1 MNGLRS
7 RSAKGRLV
15 LMVGGEA
22 MQSALSFALNLVL
35 LHVLPTKEYGV
46 FALVMVIGGVG
57 LTYIRA
63 LTAMPAAILI
73 GQAIRPGRA
82 AIHDVTFGSAAVLLS
97 AGMMAAVAVVLN
109 AWVESGAW
117 AGGVFV
123 GLWAFR
129 SHLRTVY
136 FADERQGVVGIG
148 DLAYTLC
155 GSLTAAAVW
164 AGADILRNVLLI
176 LAAANAL
183 GIAVMLLRARRPLRV
198 SFGRRTRRRYLG
210 IGRQLAWSALSVTT
224 TNLQGQ
230 GMALMVAALA
240 GPVADAPIAAAL
252 VVFVPLRIIA
262 TALANMKQPELS
274 ANLARN
280 EIRTVR
286 QSVITWMAAMALGGL
301 AYGVGIAIVL
311 PVVAPGF
318 TETSSPLL
326 LALAWIFYT
335 LTMISVMPRIML
347 EILGEFRSITMIT
360 VGSAVLGM
368 GLALVIVLTG
378 PPSLALIGG
387 VLSEFSVLAAA
398 GSVVWLRISQFHH
411 GPVQASPFHRATKGG
426 AALQDRER
434 HHLFALAPD
443 ERLAEQGP
451 PR

>member
-1 MNGLRS
+1 VSGLRA
-7 RSAKGRLV
+7 RLAQGRLI

-22 MQSALSFALNLVL
+22 MQSALNFALNLAL
-35 LHVLPTKEYGV
+35 LHVLPAKEFGV

-73 GQAIRPGRA
+73 GQASRPGRA
-82 AIHDVTFGSAAVLLS
+82 AIHDVTFGSAALLLS
-97 AGMMAAVAVVLN
+97 AAMAASVAIVLS

-136 FADERQGVVGIG
+136 FADERRGIVGIG
-148 DLAYTLC
+148 DLAYTFC
-155 GSLTAAAVW
+155 GSLTAAAIW

-183 GIAVMLLRARRPLRV
+183 AIAVMLLRARRRVRV

-240 GPVADAPIAAAL
+240 GPAAYAPIAAAL
-252 VVFVPLRIIA
+252 VVFVPLRIVA

-280 EIRTVR
+280 EIRMVR
-286 QSVITWMAAMALGGL
+286 RSVLAWMAAMALGGL
-301 AYGVGIAIVL
+301 AYGVGIALVL
-311 PVVAPGF
+311 PMVAPGF
-318 TETSSPLL
+318 TETSSPLV

-335 LTMISVMPRIML
+335 LTMVSVMPRIML

-368 GLALVIVLTG
+368 GLSLLILLTE

-387 VLSEFSVLAAA
+387 VVSELSVLAAS
-398 GSVVWLRISQFHH
+398 GMVVWLRIHTLRH
-411 GPVQASPFHRATKGG
+411 GDLQASPFDRAPNGG
-426 AALQDRER
+426 ATPPDRG
-434 HHLFALAPD
+434 HCLFALEPD
-443 ERLAEQGP
+443 ERLAEQGTA
-451 PR
+451 R